1 MKRSTIAQGELLRGT
16 GRRCA
21 GTFAPL
27 PLRSAKN
34 LSMARHKER
43 EQGGMALDFATAAST
58 EDLTTWRARLFARLL
73 TVVCVAGWLVG
84 VPSVALATREQL
96 WPLVA
101 ADVVALL
108 WVSWLY
114 RQRGQDHINGSRQ
127 LLALMYLLG
136 VVLLGTVGY
145 VAQIYLM
152 ALPVLAAL
160 LLSVRAAVVGLVLNA
175 ITLLAAGYWL
185 QIDAGTMIFSDQ
197 PMLRWIAITLN
208 FLLIDTALTAACA
221 FLLRGME
228 SALEQ
233 QRANAEKLTYF
244 AMHDALTGLANRR
257 LLFDR
262 IAHALAKAARDNAQV
277 GVLLLD
283 LDNFKDV
290 NDRYGHELG
299 DTLIQAVSERLKNA
313 VRAGDTVAR
322 LGGDEFVVLLP
333 EVISENEMLAAVERV
348 LRAVDGLYPLE
359 HHSLYISA
367 SIGVA
372 VFPRDGPDAAGLLK
386 NADTAMYRAK
396 DSGRNRFQ
404 FFQPA
409 MNERLVARMEL
420 ESALRGA
427 IGRNELVLYYQPRVT
442 SSDHRCVGAEALV
455 RWQHPQWGLVNPAQF
470 IPVAEET
477 GLIIPI
483 GAWVMRTASEQ
494 LAQWQLRY
502 PHLQISVNLS
512 AREFRDAGLL
522 ERLQTAV
529 ALLHSGRL
537 EVEVT
542 ESLVMHNIELAQA
555 LLARVRSHGIGISL
569 DDFGT
574 GFSSLAYLKTFPLD
588 VLKIDQSFVR
598 GLESDVQDRAIVK
611 TIVDLA
617 QNLGLRTVAEGVET
631 CAQATLLLRMG
642 VDELQGFLFAKP
654 MPVDAFEAWMNTHP
668 HVGNAPVTA
677 QSTSTPR

>member
-1 MKRSTIAQGELLRGT
+1 
-16 GRRCA
+16 
-21 GTFAPL
+21 
-27 PLRSAKN
+27 
-34 LSMARHKER
+34 
-43 EQGGMALDFATAAST
+43 LDFAAAAAST
-58 EDLTTWRARLFARLL
+58 EDLSIWRARLFARLL
-73 TVVCVAGWLVG
+73 AVVCIAGWVVG
-84 VPSVALATREQL
+84 VPSVALAAREHL
-96 WPLVA
+96 WPLVV
-101 ADVVALL
+101 ADVVALV
-108 WVSWLY
+108 WVSRLY
-114 RQRGQDHINGSRQ
+114 YQRGQDHIRGSRQ

-152 ALPVLAAL
+152 ALPVLAVL
-160 LLSVRAAVVGLVLNA
+160 LLSVRAALVGLVLNA
-175 ITLLAAGYWL
+175 MTLLAAGYWL
-185 QIDAGTMIFSDQ
+185 QIDAGAMIFSDQ

-228 SALEQ
+228 SALAQ
-233 QRANAEKLTYF
+233 QRANAEKLAYF

-262 IAHALAKAARDNAQV
+262 IAHALAKAARDGAQV

-283 LDNFKDV
+283 LDNFKNV

-299 DTLIQAVSERLKNA
+299 DTLLQAVSDRLKGA

-322 LGGDEFVVLLP
+322 LGGDEFVVLLA
-333 EVISENEMLAAVERV
+333 EIDSENEMLAAVERV
-348 LRAVDGLYPLE
+348 LRAIDGQYPQE
-359 HHSLYISA
+359 HHALYVSA

-372 VFPRDGPDAAGLLK
+372 VFPRDGADAAGLLK
-386 NADTAMYRAK
+386 SADTAMYRAK
-396 DSGRNRFQ
+396 DGGRNRFQ

-427 IGRNELVLYYQPRVT
+427 IERNELVLYYQPRVT
-442 SSDHRCVGAEALV
+442 SGEHHCVGAEALV
-455 RWQHPQWGLVNPAQF
+455 RWQHPQWGLVNPARF

-483 GAWVMRTASEQ
+483 GAWVLRTAMEQ
-494 LAQWQLRY
+494 LAQWQQSY

-522 ERLQTAV
+522 ERLQAAV

-542 ESLVMHNIELAQA
+542 ESLVMHNMELAQA
-555 LLARVRSHGIGISL
+555 LLARIRAHGISISL

-598 GLESDVQDRAIVK
+598 GLESDAQDRAIVK

-617 QNLGLRTVAEGVET
+617 KNLGLHTVAEGVET
-631 CAQATLLLRMG
+631 RAQATLLHALG
-642 VDELQGFLFAKP
+642 VDELQGYLFAQP
-654 MPVDAFEAWMNTHP
+654 MPVDAFEAWMRDYPQAH
-668 HVGNAPVTA
+668 APNITG
-677 QSTSTPR
+677 QSTNTPR